1 MQGLSHLLQVAT
13 PGLGSWNIWL
23 IWRQVI
29 SSKNGVDQD
38 VCFFLMINSNVVLS
52 QDDEYPKMDQ
62 RAFFV
67 SIGEN
72 DDRPWD
78 GNCVHHSWNLFHH
91 DGQKQKPMVIS
102 MKRIVPNWIDIYIY
116 ICMCV
121 FMLSIVFLWTCDK
134 QVRVLYFQSHRIPW
148 EIRSPSADPI
158 HPATEVAGPW
168 LWQIWTFTPKPFWAK
183 AARTLVLWLSLQR
196 PSRNHRDCAWNCR
209 IYNAYIYIYTDMMM
223 MMITMMMM
231 MIMMIMMIIVMII
244 VILIVIIMMTTKTI
258 ILMMII
264 TILVTIYN

>member
-38 VCFFLMINSNVVLS
+38 FLFKWSTATSFCLKMTNIPKWINVLFLFLLVKTMIDHGMEIVFTIPNCAHKPFASARCNGEIYSTMTDKNRSQWWFQWRELS
-52 QDDEYPKMDQ
+52 QTG
-62 RAFFV
+62 
-67 SIGEN
+67 S
-72 DDRPWD
+72 
-78 GNCVHHSWNLFHH
+78 
-91 DGQKQKPMVIS
+91 
-102 MKRIVPNWIDIYIY
+102 IYIY
-116 ICMCV
+116 ICV

-134 QVRVLYFQSHRIPW
+134 QVRVLHFQSHRIPW

-209 IYNAYIYIYTDMMM
+209 IYNEYIYIYTDMMM
-223 MMITMMMM
+223 MMI
-231 MIMMIMMIIVMII
+231 IVMII
-244 VILIVIIMMTTKTI
+244 IILIVIIMMTTITI

-264 TILVTIYN
+264 TILATIYN

>member
-38 VCFFLMINSNVVLS
+38 VCFFFKWSTATSFCLKMTNIPKWINVLFLFLLVKTMIDHGMEIVFTIPEIYSTMTDKNRSQWWFQWRELS
-52 QDDEYPKMDQ
+52 QTG
-62 RAFFV
+62 
-67 SIGEN
+67 S
-72 DDRPWD
+72 
-78 GNCVHHSWNLFHH
+78 
-91 DGQKQKPMVIS
+91 
-102 MKRIVPNWIDIYIY
+102 IYIY
-116 ICMCV
+116 IYVCMCV

-134 QVRVLYFQSHRIPW
+134 QVRVLHFQSHRIPW

-183 AARTLVLWLSLQR
+183 AARTLVLWLSFFSTTFQKSQRLCLELQ
-196 PSRNHRDCAWNCR
+196 D
-209 IYNAYIYIYTDMMM
+209 I
-223 MMITMMMM
+223 
-231 MIMMIMMIIVMII
+231 
-244 VILIVIIMMTTKTI
+244 
-258 ILMMII
+258 
-264 TILVTIYN
+264 

>member
-1 MQGLSHLLQVAT
+1 
-13 PGLGSWNIWL
+13 
-23 IWRQVI
+23 
-29 SSKNGVDQD
+29 
-38 VCFFLMINSNVVLS
+38 MINSNVVLS

-116 ICMCV
+116 MCMCV

-134 QVRVLYFQSHRIPW
+134 QVRVLHFQSHRIPW

-209 IYNAYIYIYTDMMM
+209 IYNAYIYIHWYDDDDD
-223 MMITMMMM
+223 
-231 MIMMIMMIIVMII
+231 
-244 VILIVIIMMTTKTI
+244 
-258 ILMMII
+258 
-264 TILVTIYN
+264 YNDDDDDDDYDDYDDYSDDNSNTNSNNNDDNKNNNSNDDNHNTSNNI

>member
-1 MQGLSHLLQVAT
+1 MFV
-13 PGLGSWNIWL
+13 
-23 IWRQVI
+23 
-29 SSKNGVDQD
+29 
-38 VCFFLMINSNVVLS
+38 FFLNDQQQRRFVSRWRIS
-52 QDDEYPKMDQ
+52 QMDQ

-102 MKRIVPNWIDIYIY
+102 MKRIVPNWIDIYI
-116 ICMCV
+116 CV
-121 FMLSIVFLWTCDK
+121 CVCLCCPLFSYEHVINKCGSSIFRVIGSHEKSGALQQTQSTQLRKLPGHGCD
-134 QVRVLYFQSHRIPW
+134 RF
-148 EIRSPSADPI
+148 
-158 HPATEVAGPW
+158 G
-168 LWQIWTFTPKPFWAK
+168 
-183 AARTLVLWLSLQR
+183 LSLQ
-196 PSRNHRDCAWNCR
+196 SRFGPKLPEPWCCDCL
-209 IYNAYIYIYTDMMM
+209 YNDLPEITEIVLGTAGYIMHIYIYTDMMM
-223 MMITMMMM
+223 ITMMM